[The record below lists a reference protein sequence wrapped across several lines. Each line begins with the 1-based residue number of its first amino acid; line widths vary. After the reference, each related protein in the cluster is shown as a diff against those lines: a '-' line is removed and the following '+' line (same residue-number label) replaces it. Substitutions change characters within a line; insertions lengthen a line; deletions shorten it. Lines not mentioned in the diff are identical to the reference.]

1 MPQLFISYSRVDEP
15 FARRLATSLSQ
26 MGANIW
32 IDIRDI
38 PAGMKWSSAIQQGL
52 DVSEAMIVVISP
64 SSMASQNVED
74 EWQYYRDRGKP
85 VIPVLHQPAQLH
97 YQLARLQY
105 INFHQQSYDLALSQL
120 HSELWRK
127 GILLNTPPNAVTAQ
141 VPRAPTQP
149 PAASAAPQYPPPQAT
164 PAYVPPPAAQRKS
177 GGSNWLTLG
186 CVGLVILGLLGGG
199 AAYLSGA
206 FTPGSGD
213 STRPPLITETPTPN
227 GTITPVIT
235 ALPQAAQ
242 LVVASDSA
250 RLRMGPGVVYPTAIA
265 FANRGDVYA
274 ILAQA
279 PSLEGTEDWYLID
292 HPAAG
297 QVWISGVTVDVQPD
311 GVIVPTAATVPPTP
325 THTLTPVPT
334 FTPVPT
340 LTPNVTPTPLSQF
353 TLPQTTCEVS
363 PTIQCEIMVDN
374 QIYSNILVS
383 IIPYAGAAIS
393 LTLSDAANGSI
404 VAASVVNN
412 LEAAITPGSRYTLQL
427 SETGSGAGSVTVFI
441 TLLRDG

>member
-85 VIPVLHQPAQLH
+85 VIPVLYQPAQLH

-141 VPRAPTQP
+141 VPRAPIQPLAATAPSPGYTQP
-149 PAASAAPQYPPPQAT
+149 SPPVAPRLAPA
-164 PAYVPPPAAQRKS
+164 RKS
-177 GGSNWLTLG
+177 GGNWLTLG

-206 FTPGSGD
+206 FTPGAGD
-213 STRPPLITETPTPN
+213 STRPPLITETPTPDS
-227 GTITPVIT
+227 TRTAVITPS
-235 ALPQAAQ
+235 PQAAQ

-250 RLRMGPGVVYPTAIA
+250 RLRIGPGVVYPTAIA
-265 FANRGDVYA
+265 FANRGEVYD
-274 ILAQA
+274 IVAQA
-279 PSLEGTEDWYLID
+279 RSLEGTEDWYLIE
-292 HPAAG
+292 HPTAG
-297 QVWISGVTVDVQPD
+297 RVWVSGVTVDVQPD
-311 GVIVPTAATVPPTP
+311 GAVVPTAATIPPTP
-325 THTLTPVPT
+325 TYTHTPLPT

-340 LTPNVTPTPLSQF
+340 LTPNVTVTPSNQM
-353 TLPQTTCEVS
+353 TLPTATCELS
-363 PTIQCEIMVDN
+363 PTIQCEQMIAS
-374 QIYSNILVS
+374 QIYSQVLIS
-383 IIPYAGAAIS
+383 IVPYAGSAIS
-393 LTLSDAANGSI
+393 LTLFESTTGNI
-404 VAASVVNN
+404 VATSLVNTLDAVIEPGN
-412 LEAAITPGSRYTLQL
+412 LYTLQL
-427 SETGSGAGSVTVFI
+427 VETGGASGTVTVFI

>member
-38 PAGMKWSSAIQQGL
+38 PAGLKWSSAIQQGL
-52 DVSEAMIVVISP
+52 DVSEAMIVIISP

-85 VIPVLHQPAQLH
+85 VIPVLYQPAQLH

-141 VPRAPTQP
+141 VPRAPIQP
-149 PAASAAPQYPPPQAT
+149 PAAQPAPPQSTTAYAPPPTAR
-164 PAYVPPPAAQRKS
+164 RKG

-186 CVGLVILGLLGGG
+186 CVGLIILGLLGGG

-213 STRPPLITETPTPN
+213 STRPPFVTETPTSN
-227 GTITPVIT
+227 GTTT
-235 ALPQAAQ
+235 AAVTLPAQPAQ
-242 LVVASDSA
+242 LVVASESA

-265 FANRGDVYA
+265 FANLGETYD
-274 ILAQA
+274 ILARA
-279 PSLEGTEDWYLID
+279 RSLEGTEDWYLIA
-292 HPAAG
+292 HPVAG
-297 QVWISGVTVDVQPD
+297 QVWISDVVVDVQPD
-311 GVIVPTAATVPPTP
+311 GVIVPTAATIPPTP
-325 THTLTPVPT
+325 TYTWTPPPTLTPA
-334 FTPVPT
+334 PT
-340 LTPNVTPTPLSQF
+340 LTPNVTPTPPSQL

-363 PTIQCEIMVDN
+363 PTIQCEITIDS
-374 QIYSNILVS
+374 QIYSNVLVS
-383 IIPYAGAAIS
+383 IIPYAGSAIS
-393 LTLSDAANGSI
+393 LTLTEAATGST
-404 VAASVVNN
+404 VAASMVNN
-412 LEAAITPGSRYTLQL
+412 LEATVTPGSRYTLQL
-427 SETGSGAGSVTVFI
+427 AETGSSAGSVTVFI
-441 TLLRDG
+441 TLLRGG